1 MHEYIP
7 VIILVV
13 GLFAGIWL
21 NRRDFSELK
30 ADTSKQFADAKTD
43 TNRQF
48 EAINKRLDHIEAET
62 SKRLDHIV
70 TRLERVDSDL
80 RDFYGTDK
88 QLEGRINEL
97 SARVK

>member
-7 VIILVV
+7 VMVLVV

-30 ADTSKQFADAKTD
+30 ADM
-43 TNRQF
+43 NRQHGELRADMNRQNGELRADMNRKF
-48 EAINKRLDHIEAET
+48 DEVNRRLDRI
-62 SKRLDHIV
+62 DG
-70 TRLERVDSDL
+70 DL
-80 RDFYGTDK
+80 KEFYGADK
-88 QLEGRINEL
+88 QMEGRMNEL